1 MIVSILMHNFL
12 HRHNP
17 SAKSE
22 QKGSWGTRDGG
33 FPQLRFCTVL
43 TWLMD
48 GWNIRQR
55 EFAPDVARASLK
67 ISWLH
72 SGGALTIRGL
82 GWSQWYSDFFA
93 VFLQKIWSNQSFKT
107 VMKPFCCVL
116 WSLLFNVQ
124 LFLVDVIALM
134 DMLLDFEVAFRRAR
148 YLLGY
153 SDVWLK

>member
-17 SAKSE
+17 SAKWE

-72 SGGALTIRGL
+72 SGGAFTIRG
-82 GWSQWYSDFFA
+82 S
-93 VFLQKIWSNQSFKT
+93 
-107 VMKPFCCVL
+107 
-116 WSLLFNVQ
+116 
-124 LFLVDVIALM
+124 
-134 DMLLDFEVAFRRAR
+134 
-148 YLLGY
+148 
-153 SDVWLK
+153 WLKPVVQWFFCSFPAKNLKQSELQDGYETVLLCFVISVIQHTAIFGECNCLDGYALGFWSSIQEGKIFVRLFRCLA